1 MKKIIYSLVI
11 LSSLTLSGQ
20 DLEKEIF
27 HIPGHENV
35 ESYIGY
41 NHAMKIGNT
50 VYISGTVNGMTD
62 DMESQLKAIY
72 KRLNETLEH
81 YGMTSKNVVKEVVYT
96 TNLDEFKTFIPLRKT
111 FYKDGAYPTASWV
124 QVDRLFIPKL
134 TVEIELVAIL
144 P

>member
-1 MKKIIYSLVI
+1 MKKITVSMLMLFSVI
-11 LSSLTLSGQ
+11 TSAQKLKK
-20 DLEKEIF
+20 DIF

-35 ESYIGY
+35 EEYIGY
-41 NHAMKIGNT
+41 NHAVKVGKT

-72 KRLNETLEH
+72 QRLNETLEN
-81 YGMTSKNVVKEVVYT
+81 YGITTENVVKEVIYT
-96 TNLDEFKTFIPLRKT
+96 TNLDEFKTYIPLRKE
-111 FYKDGAYPTASWV
+111 FYKGNYPTATWV

-134 TVEIELVAIL
+134 TVEIELVAVL

>member
-1 MKKIIYSLVI
+1 MLMLFSIITSA
-11 LSSLTLSGQ
+11 Q
-20 DLEKEIF
+20 KLEKDIF

-35 ESYIGY
+35 EEYIGY
-41 NHAMKIGNT
+41 NHAIKVGKT

-72 KRLNETLEH
+72 QRLNETLEN
-81 YGMTSKNVVKEVVYT
+81 YGITSENVVKEVIYT
-96 TNLDEFKTFIPLRKT
+96 TSLDEFKTHIPLRKE
-111 FYKDGAYPTASWV
+111 FYKGNYPTSTWV

-134 TVEIELVAIL
+134 TVEIELVAVL